1 MNKDKQLTEDLT
13 LLTRRSAIKRI
24 ATLLGGTLAATQ
36 LGLLSKSVAAMT
48 ADSAP
53 RFLNQNQFL
62 MLQKI
67 VDLIIPETDTPG
79 ALGANVHYFVDLMLA
94 EWASPERQARYVS
107 GLADVDSR
115 ARKTG
120 ADSFSTSTTAQ
131 QIVLL
136 QTLDKEAFAQGPQD
150 VFFAE
155 LKKMVLFAYYSSEIG
170 ATVELRYQS
179 IPGDYVPC
187 MPIDQNAR
195 AWFWMGYS
203 YAL

>member
-1 MNKDKQLTEDLT
+1 MANNPV
-13 LLTRRSAIKRI
+13 LLTRRNAIKRVG
-24 ATLLGGTLAATQ
+24 ALLGGTLTATQ

-48 ADSAP
+48 EDSAP
-53 RFLNQNQFL
+53 RFLKQNQFL
-62 MLQKI
+62 ILRQI

-136 QTLDKEAFAQGPQD
+136 QTLDKEAFAQGPED

-170 ATVELRYQS
+170 ATVELRYQP